1 MEYQP
6 QDPSMAILVCII
18 DVIDDEDNVIN
29 DEDTVIDDE
38 DTVIDPHKSAG
49 LRYVDSSFLSST
61 SRWDIYRYH

>member
-29 DEDTVIDDE
+29 DEDTVID
-38 DTVIDPHKSAG
+38 PHKSAG